1 MDAATLMQM
10 IGVMAQPRPV
20 NTGLSGQLLD
30 GQDQT
35 VATPTVA
42 APAAAAAMPV
52 GTVAQGVPQGF
63 AQVGPAPV
71 IPGFPQYGSDNPQGT
86 PQGTVP
92 QVAAAASHAVKKG
105 GFSKGNILT
114 ALLGSIFGM

>member
-42 APAAAAAMPV
+42 APTAAAAMPV

-63 AQVGPAPV
+63 AQNGPAPV
-71 IPGFPQYGSDNPQGT
+71 IPGFPQYGSDNPHGA
-86 PQGTVP
+86 VP
-92 QVAAAASHAVKKG
+92 QVAAAAAKKG

-114 ALLGSIFGM
+114 ALFGSNFGM

>member
-1 MDAATLMQM
+1 MQM

-35 VATPTVA
+35 VASPTVA

-52 GTVAQGVPQGF
+52 GTLARGVPQGF
-63 AQVGPAPV
+63 AGLVQQGPPPA
-71 IPGFPQYGSDNPQGT
+71 IPLPTNPLT
-86 PQGTVP
+86 
-92 QVAAAASHAVKKG
+92 AKKG

-114 ALLGSIFGM
+114 ALLGSNFGM